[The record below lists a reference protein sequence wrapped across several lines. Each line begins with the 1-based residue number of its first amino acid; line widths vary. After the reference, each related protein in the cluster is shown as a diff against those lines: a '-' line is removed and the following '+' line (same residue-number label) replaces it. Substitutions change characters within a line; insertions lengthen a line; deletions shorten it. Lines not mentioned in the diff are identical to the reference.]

1 MSGSLK
7 RLSDG
12 SAKPTFSK
20 AASSAGQGEKPKR
33 LPPVSIRLSLAQRQ
47 ELEQRAN
54 GRPLGEYI
62 KNCLFAE
69 SARRSGHQPN
79 VDERAALAGILR
91 ALAASAH
98 ARTVTEIDFLA
109 KDGDLLLSLESETA
123 LQQAKTA
130 MVATRRDLVKALGL
144 NAEI

>member
-1 MSGSLK
+1 MSGSLN

-12 SAKPTFSK
+12 SVKPTFSK

-33 LPPVSIRLSLAQRQ
+33 LPPVSVRFSVMQRE
-47 ELEQRAN
+47 ELERRAN

-62 KNCLFAE
+62 KNRLFANSPRGLE
-69 SARRSGHQPN
+69 PQKYS
-79 VDERAALAGILR
+79 DEQAVLAGILR

-98 ARTVTEIDFLA
+98 AQTITELDCLA
-109 KDGDLLLSLESETA
+109 RDGDLLLSLESETA
-123 LQQAKTA
+123 LQQAKKA

-144 NAEI
+144 SAEV